1 MENLSAN
8 PGLDLYLVQAA
19 AYGRLSTRDQ
29 ATLARWSRNPTFSGR
44 GRAWAR
50 RRLITANLLLVP
62 ANLKYLAY
70 RRDLAPELVAAGNLA
85 LVRAADGFDPG
96 RGVRFSSYASWAIR
110 HEMGRYLKSLREP
123 GRVPAAGP
131 LDQVPA
137 AVVPAWAIA
146 EAQAATSDL
155 SRLLG
160 RLHPRWASVLKRY
173 ALDGQT
179 LDRIARDEGF
189 SKQRARQIRDSALGR
204 LRAYARG
211 R

>member
-1 MENLSAN
+1 MEDLAAT
-8 PGLDLYLVQAA
+8 PGLSLYLGQAA
-19 AYGRLSTRDQ
+19 AHGRLSARDQ
-29 ATLARWSRNPTFSGR
+29 STLARWSRNPTFSGR

-50 RRLITANLLLVP
+50 RRLIEANLLLVP
-62 ANLKYLAY
+62 ATLKYVAY
-70 RRDLAPELVAAGNLA
+70 RRDLAAELVAVGNLA

-96 RGVRFSSYASWAIR
+96 QGVQFSSYASWAIR
-110 HEMGRYLKSLREP
+110 HEMGRYLKALREP

-137 AVVPAWAIA
+137 AVVPAWAVA
-146 EAQAATSDL
+146 EANAAPADL

-160 RLHPRWASVLKRY
+160 RLHPRWASVLTRY

-204 LRAYARG
+204 LRAYAR
-211 R
+211 RQ